1 MPIVGLRLSKFVLI
15 LGLISSVGWHW
26 VVLQSVAWV
35 GMAIHYS
42 QSAPLREALIKTF
55 GGNNPCGICK
65 FVAEGKKSQD
75 KQETWKPLHK
85 LDLFSPRQYL
95 SLEPLAQY
103 PLAGSGIAELI
114 QRPEFPPT
122 PPPRV
127 V

>member
-1 MPIVGLRLSKFVLI
+1 MGLRLSKIALI
-15 LGLISSVGWHW
+15 LALISSVGCHW
-26 VVLQSVAWV
+26 AVLQSVAWV
-35 GMAIHYS
+35 GMAISYS
-42 QSAPLREALIKTF
+42 HSAPIGEALVKTF
-55 GGNNPCGICK
+55 DGNHPCSVCK

-85 LDLFSPRQYL
+85 LDLFSPCQYL
-95 SLEPLAQY
+95 SLEPIAQY
-103 PLAGSGIAELI
+103 PLAGSSIAEFV